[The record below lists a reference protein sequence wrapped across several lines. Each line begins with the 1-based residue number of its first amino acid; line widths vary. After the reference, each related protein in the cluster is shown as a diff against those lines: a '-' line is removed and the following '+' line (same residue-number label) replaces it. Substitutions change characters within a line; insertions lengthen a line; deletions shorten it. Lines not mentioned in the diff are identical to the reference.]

1 MFIFVYILLLL
12 FSFYRGYGSDDDSL
26 ESNQDEEE
34 LEGMMEDEENNL
46 DGSQQVDNKN
56 SEDLDEED
64 LELKYLRKQAELKAK
79 IKEQ

>member
-1 MFIFVYILLLL
+1 M
-12 FSFYRGYGSDDDSL
+12 RNKKKNKGYGSDDDSL